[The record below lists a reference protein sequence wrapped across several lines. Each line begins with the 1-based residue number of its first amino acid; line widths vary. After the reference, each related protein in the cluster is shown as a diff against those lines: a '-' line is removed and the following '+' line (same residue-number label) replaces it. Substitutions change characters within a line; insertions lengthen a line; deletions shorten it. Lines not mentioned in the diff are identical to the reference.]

1 VHIVDVSKHV
11 CIDRPLSQFTYRASG
26 LTLVAPGRRKGHA
39 DRVLGQLVLHA
50 LGQQMARRRRDKV
63 IANAAAAAA
72 TCITA
77 KQATGLAAAQ
87 HGRKAAAQHSIQ

>member
-1 VHIVDVSKHV
+1 MHIVDVSKHV

-63 IANAAAAAA
+63 IANAAAA
-72 TCITA
+72 